1 MAAKGSSD
9 VQLLVS
15 LGRGWEWVGGKA
27 RAMRAGKRILT
38 VKLKA
43 NVKLKSAID
52 KIWCLLKDTQRYWSG
67 LLHEQEWTEEEE
79 KLSSLAERA

>member
-1 MAAKGSSD
+1 MG
-9 VQLLVS
+9 
-15 LGRGWEWVGGKA
+15 GREGEGHEGREKNFDSQIESESK
-27 RAMRAGKRILT
+27 M
-38 VKLKA
+38 KA